1 MVMTR
6 TMESISHEIYAG
18 RAGGVMLALAE
29 LIIQSKRVAL
39 LEVKKAMCQVLQ
51 GGFMGRGIKIA

>member
-1 MVMTR
+1 
-6 TMESISHEIYAG
+6 MESISHEIYAG
-18 RAGGVMLALAE
+18 HAGGVMLALAE

>member
-18 RAGGVMLALAE
+18 HAGGVMLALAE
-29 LIIQSKRVAL
+29 LIIQSGAL
-39 LEVKKAMCQVLQ
+39 LYW
-51 GGFMGRGIKIA
+51 R

>member
-1 MVMTR
+1 
-6 TMESISHEIYAG
+6 MESISHEIYAG
-18 RAGGVMLALAE
+18 RAGGVMLA
-29 LIIQSKRVAL
+29 IQSKRVAL